1 MAFADDLLK
10 DAHHLAGRG
19 GKSPKQ
25 STLRRAVSTGYY
37 ALFHLLIADFVL
49 NWRITDQR
57 VRLARMF
64 DHRKMRVS
72 VQFQDKNNPTPAE
85 LKVREVA
92 VVFEYLQDNRNIAD
106 YDVSRN
112 WSRTDVIDTLILVD
126 EAFETWRTI
135 RNERAAQDHLMSMF
149 GARR

>member
-10 DAHHLAGRG
+10 DARHLASRG

-37 ALFHLLIADFVL
+37 ALFHLLIADFAS
-49 NWRITDQR
+49 NWRLTDQR

-64 DHRKMRVS
+64 EHRKMRVS
-72 VQFQDKNNPTPAE
+72 VQFQDKNNPTLAE
-85 LKVREVA
+85 LKAREVA
-92 VVFEYLQDNRNIAD
+92 VVFEELQDNRNTAD

-112 WSRTDVIDTLILVD
+112 WSRTDVIDTLILVE
-126 EAFETWRTI
+126 EAFETWRSI
-135 RNERAAQDHLMSMF
+135 RNEKAAQDHLMTMF
-149 GARR
+149 GAKR